1 MATCGINVNINN
13 LQGELKTQISGFL
26 DLKGSLG
33 GAAGLAALAVALP
46 IGLAGLK
53 GKVTSMV
60 PEISINANL
69 TSLRDELGI
78 LSGLSLGS
86 TAALAK
92 LASITNKFSAITG
105 LTGMAHL
112 NLNDLSQSVFSLG
125 GSFDPCSKLIPNIVA
140 DPSGALQKLPAIQ
153 PDIGATLA
161 AAKLPLPDQSV
172 IDNLKLA
179 VANNTEILD
188 SLDVNAVSNALE
200 KNVSTVITGMG
211 NSLRKLPSG
220 EQILETESMFIS
232 RLKTE
237 SLPLMME
244 V

>member
-1 MATCGINVNINN
+1 MAVCGINVNINN
-13 LQGELKTQISGFL
+13 LQGELNSRIGVFL

-33 GAAGLAALAVALP
+33 GAAGLAALAAVLP

-60 PEISINANL
+60 PEISISANL

-78 LSGLSLGS
+78 LSGLSFG
-86 TAALAK
+86 TPAALAK
-92 LASITNKFSAITG
+92 LASIANDFSDITG
-105 LTGMAHL
+105 LTGFANI

-125 GSFDPCSKLIPNIVA
+125 GSFDPCALTIPNVVKDA
-140 DPSGALQKLPAIQ
+140 SGALQKLPSIQ

-179 VANNTEILD
+179 VANNKEIIEG
-188 SLDVNAVSNALE
+188 LDVSAVSSALDT
-200 KNVSTVITGMG
+200 NVSTLITGMG
-211 NSLRKLPSG
+211 DSIRKLPTG
-220 EQILETESMFIS
+220 EQIAETRSSFIS
-232 RLKTE
+232 RMKTE
-237 SLPLMME
+237 SLSLMQE

>member
-1 MATCGINVNINN
+1 MDTCGINVNINS

-112 NLNDLSQSVFSLG
+112 NLNDLSKSVFF

-211 NSLRKLPSG
+211 DSLRKLPSG
-220 EQILETESMFIS
+220 EQIAETRSSFIS
-232 RLKTE
+232 RMKTE
-237 SLPLMME
+237 SLTLMTE

>member
-1 MATCGINVNINN
+1 MDTCGINVNINS

-92 LASITNKFSAITG
+92 LSSIANKFSAVTG

-112 NLNDLSQSVFSLG
+112 NLNDLSQSVFF

-188 SLDVNAVSNALE
+188 SLD
-200 KNVSTVITGMG
+200 NVFSFMTV
-211 NSLRKLPSG
+211 
-220 EQILETESMFIS
+220 
-232 RLKTE
+232 
-237 SLPLMME
+237 
-244 V
+244 

>member
-1 MATCGINVNINN
+1 MDTCGINVNINS

-92 LASITNKFSAITG
+92 LSSIANKFSAVTG

-112 NLNDLSQSVFSLG
+112 NLNDLSQSVFF

-211 NSLRKLPSG
+211 DSLRKLPSG
-220 EQILETESMFIS
+220 EQIAETRSSFIS
-232 RLKTE
+232 RMKTE
-237 SLPLMME
+237 SLTLMTE